1 MPRFLPL
8 PVLAFIVLF
17 AHASAAPRTFYFSSN
32 GSDNNNHGKSEATPW
47 RSFSKLYN
55 VLPLQP
61 GDKVL
66 LKRGDTFTGQELYL
80 EGKGTAAAPIELGA
94 YGSGERPIINRG
106 NTFNGI
112 CVIWEAP
119 SYVRISQLDCRN
131 SKLGIYLRYRNN
143 PNNFDVHIDDCRF
156 RDMPDPTLDPSK
168 HNFEFAHS
176 DAIFLG
182 GHDWISDPATNT
194 YYTFLDGLRITNC
207 VVENCTHGFGTGWY
221 HPAPYRSRLK
231 NLVME
236 DNLALNCLMGWASM
250 IGVDGGHMKRCHSIG
265 GGGKDTWCGTAL
277 GLMQNS
283 QNYLIQDCVF
293 AYCDRAQSADGA
305 GMDFEGDTHNVVFD
319 RNIIHNNDA
328 AGILILSTDGPN
340 SNITISNNVIY
351 NNALDPWNSE
361 INSEI
366 MGSNAPHTGCS
377 IINNSIY
384 RRSTAINFFSPG
396 SNWSGFTFSGNLLL
410 EYQERPSAWNFN
422 QDGDIEGWGG
432 FNDWASPAASVGKLQ
447 GISTGPDPFVES
459 PPLLINPY
467 ITPYVWIR
475 MKQSAGNF
483 AQLFYMTAAD
493 TAWSGDRVIAFP
505 IIPDG
510 QYHDYFVHLPQ
521 GGVTSVVTRIRLDP
535 TIAAGSEMA
544 IDFVRITASNDPAQ
558 AAPAAPLPK
567 PEEAL
572 FVSMPAH
579 DGHIVESAQD
589 SAEGGTVSASA
600 ASFRIG
606 DESNNR
612 AYRTILSFD
621 TSSLPENATVIEAT
635 VGIRRIGAIQGLI
648 PIGTEHKTFGDI
660 LVDVASAPFNSNVAL
675 ETADWQ
681 APASKLAASMF
692 AYPAY
697 SDGMTIFSRLES
709 PDLGLVNRSGHTQF
723 RIRYQFDDDFDN
735 SADYVTY
742 GTSNNTN
749 AANHPTL
756 RVRYLSNRP
765 PAFSSNPFTASGSV
779 GVAIQGQLAA
789 GDPDAGDTLTFSKY
803 AGPAW
808 LTVAPDGTL
817 GGIPGAADAGSNSFT
832 ARVTDA
838 AGLSDYAT
846 LEIDVAPGVA
856 DVILMDLEHVYD
868 GTPKHASAST
878 TPGELKVELTYD
890 NGLTEEP
897 VLEGSYEV
905 RARVVSAGY
914 VGEAAGVLV
923 ILPNPD
929 GNANG
934 MIDEWEIAMFGHANA
949 GANPPDGDAD
959 GDGICNLLE
968 YAFNTPPRTPAPSP
982 AMADFADVAGDE
994 FLRLSVPKNPAAS
1007 NLSYLIE
1014 VCGDLAQGDWSTEQT
1029 TIERNDDKTLT
1040 VRDNIPKSEAAHRFI
1055 RLRVV
1060 VAPVA
1065 R

>member
-1 MPRFLPL
+1 MQIHFPTMPRFLPL

-17 AHASAAPRTFYFSSN
+17 SHASAAPRTYYFSSN
-32 GSDNNNHGKSEATPW
+32 GSDSNNGTSETRPWKSFHKI
-47 RSFSKLYN
+47 SN
-55 VLPLQP
+55 VLLQP

-66 LKRGDTFTGQELYL
+66 LRRGDTFSNQQLYL
-80 EGKGTAAAPIELGA
+80 DGKGTAEAPIELGA
-94 YGSGERPIINRG
+94 YGSGDRPIIDRG

-112 CVIWEAP
+112 CVKWEAP

-131 SKLGIYLRYRNN
+131 SKLGIYLRYRND
-143 PNNFDVHIDDCRF
+143 PNNRDVRIDDCRF
-156 RDMPDPTLDPSK
+156 KDMPDPTLNPAQ

-182 GHDWISDPATNT
+182 GHDWISDPNTNT
-194 YYTFLDGLRITNC
+194 FYTFLDGLRITNC
-207 VVENCTHGFGTGWY
+207 VAENTTHGFGTGWY

-277 GLMQNS
+277 CLIQNS

-319 RNIIHNNDA
+319 RNIIHGNDA
-328 AGILILSTDGPN
+328 AGILILATDGPN
-340 SNITISNNVIY
+340 HNITISNNVIY

-366 MGSNAPHTGCS
+366 MGSNAPHTGCT
-377 IINNSIY
+377 IINNLIY
-384 RRSTAINFFSPG
+384 RRSPAIHFFSPD
-396 SNWSGFTFSGNLLL
+396 SNWSGFTITGNQLL
-410 EYQERPSAWNFN
+410 EYQDRGSAWNFN
-422 QDGDIEGWGG
+422 KDGDLEGWGG

-447 GISTGPDPFVES
+447 GSSTGPDPFVES

-483 AQLFYMTAAD
+483 AQLFYMTAGD
-493 TAWSGDRVIAFP
+493 SAWSGDKVIAFP

-510 QYHDYFVHLPQ
+510 QYHDYFIHLPQ

-544 IDFVRITASNDPAQ
+544 IDFVRFTASNDPDQ
-558 AAPAAPLPK
+558 APPAPLL
-567 PEEAL
+567 PEPEQAL
-572 FVSMPAH
+572 FVSVAAH

-589 SAEGGTVSASA
+589 SAEGGTTSASA
-600 ASFRIG
+600 ATFRIG
-606 DESNNR
+606 DDTANR

-660 LVDVASAPFNSNVAL
+660 LVDVASGPFNSNVAL
-675 ETADWQ
+675 EAADWQ

-765 PAFSSNPFTASGSV
+765 PAFFTNPFNASGSV
-779 GVAIQGQLAA
+779 GAEFQGQLAA
-789 GDPDAGDTLTFSKY
+789 GDPDAGDRLTFSKY

-817 GGIPGAADAGSNSFT
+817 GGIPGAAETGSNSFT

-846 LEIDVAPGVA
+846 LEIDVAPSVA
-856 DVILMDLEHVYD
+856 VD
-868 GTPKHASAST
+868 SNS
-878 TPGELKVELTYD
+878 
-890 NGLTEEP
+890 
-897 VLEGSYEV
+897 
-905 RARVVSAGY
+905 
-914 VGEAAGVLV
+914 
-923 ILPNPD
+923 
-929 GNANG
+929 NG
-934 MIDEWEIAMFGHANA
+934 MLDEWEIAMFGNA
-949 GANPPDGDAD
+949 DPGANPPDGDAD

-968 YAFNTPPRTPAPSP
+968 YAFNTLPRTPEASP
-982 AMADFADVAGDE
+982 AVADFAAIADDQ
-994 FLRLSVPKNPAAS
+994 FLRLSVPKNPAAT
-1007 NLSYLIE
+1007 NLTYIIE
-1014 VCGDLAQGDWSTEQT
+1014 VCGDLAHDSWSSEQT
-1029 TIERNDDKTLT
+1029 TIERNDASTLT
-1040 VRDNIPKSEAAHRFI
+1040 VRDNIRQSDAARRFI

-1060 VAPVA
+1060 VEPETH
-1065 R
+1065 